1 MTVEDLLSFRRENG
15 LLENVTIW
23 KSNGENSD
31 GYEKIAEFNPE
42 FYKTV
47 SREILDLKVENYD
60 IDFDE
65 GCSPEPSLA
74 IFVNQENSNKKF
86 QEVFSK

>member
-15 LLENVTIW
+15 NLENVTIW
-23 KSNGENSD
+23 RSCQENINE
-31 GYEKIAEFNPE
+31 YEKITEFNPE

-60 IDFDE
+60 IDFEEDY
-65 GCSPEPSLA
+65 CPIPTLL
-74 IFVNQENSNKKF
+74 IFVNQENSIKKI
-86 QEVFSK
+86 QELFNR

>member
-15 LLENVTIW
+15 ILGNVTIW
-23 KSNGENSD
+23 KSGDENLNE
-31 GYEKIAEFNPE
+31 YEKIAEFNPD
-42 FYKTV
+42 FYKTL

-74 IFVNQENSNKKF
+74 IFVNQENNTKKI
-86 QEVFSK
+86 QELFNR